1 MNSRSMFRRIGSR
14 AFAVLL
20 LIIQSTVPANAATI
34 KQVTFQAEVWADN
47 WFSLYVNGRKVGD
60 DSVPISQ
67 EKSFNSEKI
76 KFTATYPLTVGLM
89 AKDYV
94 ENASGLEYIGKS
106 NQQIGDGGIIL
117 QIRDLTTNQI
127 VGYTDSSWKSLVI
140 YKAPLNPEC
149 VSSKSPLTDCRS
161 STIKPATN
169 WYSSSFKDSSW
180 TSATE
185 FSKEEVGVKDGFFN
199 IAWSNSSK
207 LIWAKDL
214 KLDNTILFRKVISAP
229 KSKVSA
235 SSLTTADI
243 PLTLTSPNFIN
254 GGKLP
259 IDNTCDGKGISPALA
274 WSGGSSKIVSYV
286 IIMDSVPGP
295 LRPGEENIG
304 NHFYLIVYNIPATAN
319 VLLEGSSDIGTLG
332 QNFQGKKIGYTP
344 PCSQGPG
351 IKSYNLYLYGI
362 SEILN
367 LKNTDAT
374 EKNLLAAING
384 KIVSSSSITVFYER
398 S

>member
-60 DSVPISQ
+60 DSVSISQ

-149 VSSKSPLTDCRS
+149 VSSKTPLTDCRS

-185 FSKEEVGVKDGFFN
+185 FSKEAVGVKDGFFN
-199 IAWSNSSK
+199 IVWSNSSK

-319 VLLEGSSDIGTLG
+319 VFLEGSSDIGTLG

>member
-1 MNSRSMFRRIGSR
+1 MFRRIGSR

-199 IAWSNSSK
+199 ITWSNSSK

>member
-1 MNSRSMFRRIGSR
+1 MFRRIGSR

-60 DSVPISQ
+60 DSVSISQ

-149 VSSKSPLTDCRS
+149 VSSKTPLTDCRS

-185 FSKEEVGVKDGFFN
+185 FSKEAVGVKDGFFN
-199 IAWSNSSK
+199 IVWSNSSK

-319 VLLEGSSDIGTLG
+319 VFLEGSSDIGTLG

>member
-106 NQQIGDGGIIL
+106 NQQTGDGGIIL

-199 IAWSNSSK
+199 ITWSNSSK

-243 PLTLTSPNFIN
+243 PLTLTSPNFTN

>member
-199 IAWSNSSK
+199 ITWSNSSK

>member
-1 MNSRSMFRRIGSR
+1 MFRRIGSR

-199 IAWSNSSK
+199 ITWSNSSK

-304 NHFYLIVYNIPATAN
+304 NHFYLIIYNIPATAN

>member
-1 MNSRSMFRRIGSR
+1 MY
-14 AFAVLL
+14 
-20 LIIQSTVPANAATI
+20 TV
-34 KQVTFQAEVWADN
+34 
-47 WFSLYVNGRKVGD
+47 
-60 DSVPISQ
+60 
-67 EKSFNSEKI
+67 
-76 KFTATYPLTVGLM
+76 
-89 AKDYV
+89 
-94 ENASGLEYIGKS
+94 
-106 NQQIGDGGIIL
+106 
-117 QIRDLTTNQI
+117 
-127 VGYTDSSWKSLVI
+127 
-140 YKAPLNPEC
+140 
-149 VSSKSPLTDCRS
+149 
-161 STIKPATN
+161 
-169 WYSSSFKDSSW
+169 
-180 TSATE
+180 
-185 FSKEEVGVKDGFFN
+185 
-199 IAWSNSSK
+199 
-207 LIWAKDL
+207 
-214 KLDNTILFRKVISAP
+214 
-229 KSKVSA
+229 
-235 SSLTTADI
+235 
-243 PLTLTSPNFIN
+243 
-254 GGKLP
+254 
-259 IDNTCDGKGISPALA
+259 SPALA

-374 EKNLLAAING
+374 QKNLLAAING